1 MKGSSKDSQQGSITQ
16 SQAYDM
22 TDISFVSAS
31 HESNIEVPM
40 TFGEDENS
48 VFSGVESNSSSGSA
62 SALTQRNAKLTD
74 LSDHDRE
81 LRSFPLA
88 LTSKLFF
95 LLACTMYLWLSID
108 DLQWAQDAQSIPTSV
123 LEADDDATWRSFR
136 NAQQDG
142 GGGGGRRRNLLR
154 SILTLPVRRLQGPG
168 SLAWDDLPFSTKIA
182 ATTLG
187 HDEATW
193 NSNGET
199 FADLIYWGDLTQE
212 QKEAAITLGYDE
224 YMWDMLRGFVDPVTE
239 PPAPTN
245 VPTGAPTVQVTATR
259 QINNANPTKTDWGT
273 YLWRDLPNEIRDHAR
288 ILGYSERTW
297 NNGERIAVDGMYWD
311 ELSWEQWTAAQA
323 LGFTM
328 ESWDKHVI
336 TEPPATAAPTTSPTA
351 APTVQVTATRQINNA
366 NPTKTNWGTY
376 LWRDLPNEI
385 RDHAR
390 TLGYSE
396 RTWNNGERIAVDGMY
411 WDELSWEQWT
421 AAQALGFTK
430 ETWDKHVITEP
441 PATAAPTVQV
451 TATRQIN
458 NANPTKTDWGSYL
471 WRDLPGDIKDYARTL
486 GYTESSWNNGERIA
500 ADSLYWHELT
510 SEQMAAATALGFDMA
525 TWDMHVEPASET
537 MVGQNREPN
546 PTTAE
551 PTSSPPTSMTPTAAP
566 TIATTISPT
575 SAPTISP
582 DFPEAPNGNWRSYL
596 WVNLPERVKEA
607 AMALGYS
614 EELWNDGAPIA
625 TDKYFWDELSLA
637 QQEAAAGIYG
647 YDRVSWNAM
656 DRKWLTI
663 SWNELPANIRTDAI
677 ALGYNKSLWD
687 AGAYIDT
694 ETYGWEQLSG
704 AQQEA
709 AYTIFGYTEETW
721 NENTSGTS
729 SETSSGSETESQTSA
744 GGGPSMA
751 VGVEREIKNQGGGRA
766 GGRGGADD
774 DYVFSVERD
783 ENDVWVSKYQ
793 IVYFVASTC
802 SMIVGILGQ

>member
-1 MKGSSKDSQQGSITQ
+1 LDRSFTKEEKQRFKTAPYFSIMKGSSKDSQQGSITQ

-288 ILGYSERTW
+288 I
-297 NNGERIAVDGMYWD
+297 
-311 ELSWEQWTAAQA
+311 
-323 LGFTM
+323 
-328 ESWDKHVI
+328 
-336 TEPPATAAPTTSPTA
+336 
-351 APTVQVTATRQINNA
+351 
-366 NPTKTNWGTY
+366 
-376 LWRDLPNEI
+376 
-385 RDHAR
+385 
-390 TLGYSE
+390 LGYSE

-802 SMIVGILGQ
+802 SMIVGILG

>member
-288 ILGYSERTW
+288 I
-297 NNGERIAVDGMYWD
+297 
-311 ELSWEQWTAAQA
+311 
-323 LGFTM
+323 
-328 ESWDKHVI
+328 
-336 TEPPATAAPTTSPTA
+336 
-351 APTVQVTATRQINNA
+351 
-366 NPTKTNWGTY
+366 
-376 LWRDLPNEI
+376 
-385 RDHAR
+385 
-390 TLGYSE
+390 LGYSE

-802 SMIVGILGQ
+802 SMIVGILG